1 MAAPAML
8 ISRTKWDRNRI
19 GICVESKVMTEFHV
33 DRDVSRRTT
42 SEEGCYTADTQTFPN
57 EGIRISL
64 HKEKGNQWIDY

>member
-1 MAAPAML
+1 
-8 ISRTKWDRNRI
+8 
-19 GICVESKVMTEFHV
+19 MTEFHV

-64 HKEKGNQWIDY
+64 HKRKAINGLTTRATKNMVVTKRASKIP